1 MTTGVCFCTKNA
13 CSERLLSV
21 QDDQVKPYDTV
32 VLPAG
37 MYKQRVLCSKP
48 VKLISQASWH
58 ARDHDQHVKTTGSS
72 ITADTVIFWQE
83 RAPAILVNADA
94 VCLHNITVKVE
105 AAAHEYS
112 SVAYG
117 PCGRAITMKQC
128 TVMGSTGLRVPYT
141 LDPLTVLLLKMQGC
155 TIQVVIRL
163 LLHVMLY
170 AFCLICFAVQ
180 YCMFFAKHR
189 RCLHATR
196 CGFMMMGIAIGRT
209 NLASA

>member
-1 MTTGVCFCTKNA
+1 MHHFCIEYSRSTG
-13 CSERLLSV
+13 LLSA

-32 VLPAG
+32 VLPPG

-48 VKLISQASWH
+48 VKLISQASWLSS
-58 ARDHDQHVKTTGSS
+58 DHDQNVKATGST
-72 ITADTVIFWQE
+72 ITAETVIFWQE

-155 TIQVVIRL
+155 TIQVFICE
-163 LLHVMLY
+163 LLHVMSRM
-170 AFCLICFAVQ
+170 LIASSHCSV
-180 YCMFFAKHR
+180 
-189 RCLHATR
+189 LHV
-196 CGFMMMGIAIGRT
+196 
-209 NLASA
+209 LL